1 MLEYQTQ
8 IFLIITCI
16 LFSGLFSGLEIAYI
30 SRDKLNF
37 EIKSSPKSFFGRIFN
52 ILNKRSSEIIASLQI
67 GINLSLVVYGIVM
80 ADFLEPFLIS
90 YLPGIIN
97 NDLTILIVQTI
108 ISTIIV
114 LVTAEYIPKS
124 IFMINP
130 DRLISTFSIPLIFI
144 YIIFFP
150 IVKVIIFI
158 IKFLIEDVLKQS
170 YSDEKP
176 VFKITDLNEYI
187 KKVVVSDEENQTKNV
202 SEFFNNTLNLKAV
215 KVRDFMVPR
224 TEIVAIDQNDS
235 INGLKKIITKT
246 GYTKVIVYKSSI
258 DNVIGYCHGLSLFTN
273 PVNIDDILK
282 PINYVNETNSASD
295 LLLKFI
301 SDQINIAVVIDEY
314 GGTSGIITLEDIIE
328 EIFGEIIDEF
338 DELDLLEDKVDD
350 NSFNF
355 SARLEIDYLNSK
367 YDLNIPEGEYD
378 TLGGL
383 ILNYTREIPKKNEK
397 INFDNF
403 TIKILSINNNRIDNV
418 FFRKNRNN

>member
-1 MLEYQTQ
+1 MLEFQSQ
-8 IFLIITCI
+8 ILLIIICI

-37 EIKSSPKSFFGRIFN
+37 EIKSTPKSFFGRVFN
-52 ILNKRSSEIIASLQI
+52 IINTNSSEIIASLQI
-67 GINLSLVVYGIVM
+67 GINLSLVIYGIAM

-90 YLPGIIN
+90 SLPDIIK
-97 NDLTILIVQTI
+97 NDFSVLIIQTF
-108 ISTIIV
+108 ISTLIV

-130 DRLISTFSIPLIFI
+130 DRLISSFSILLILIYFI
-144 YIIFFP
+144 FWP
-150 IVKVIIFI
+150 IVKVVIFI
-158 IKFLIEDVLKQS
+158 LKFIIEDILKQK
-170 YSDEKP
+170 YSDDRP

-187 KKVVVSDEENQTKNV
+187 KKVIVSDKEIQTKNV
-202 SEFFNNTLNLKAV
+202 SEFFNNALNLKAV
-215 KVRDFMVPR
+215 KVRDFMIPR
-224 TEIVAIDQNDS
+224 TEIIAIDEKDS
-235 INGLKKIITKT
+235 INDLKETINKT

-273 PVNIDDILK
+273 PSKISDILK
-282 PINYVNETNSASD
+282 PIHYVNETNLASD

-338 DELDLLEDKVDD
+338 DELNFLEDKVDKH
-350 NSFNF
+350 SFNF
-355 SARLEIDYLNSK
+355 SARLEIDYLNDK
-367 YDLNIPEGEYD
+367 YDLKIPEGDYD
-378 TLGGL
+378 TLGGF
-383 ILNYTREIPKKNEK
+383 ILNFTKEIPRKNEK
-397 INFDNF
+397 IDYDNF

-418 FFRKNRNN
+418 FFRKNLNN

>member
-1 MLEYQTQ
+1 
-8 IFLIITCI
+8 
-16 LFSGLFSGLEIAYI
+16 
-30 SRDKLNF
+30 
-37 EIKSSPKSFFGRIFN
+37 
-52 ILNKRSSEIIASLQI
+52 
-67 GINLSLVVYGIVM
+67 M
-80 ADFLEPFLIS
+80 ADFLEPLLITS
-90 YLPGIIN
+90 LPIIIN
-97 NDLTILIVQTI
+97 NDLTILLVQTI

-130 DRLISTFSIPLIFI
+130 DRLISTFSIPLILI
-144 YIIFFP
+144 YFIFFP
-150 IVKVIIFI
+150 IVKVVIFI
-158 IKFLIEDVLKQS
+158 IKFLIEDVLKQP

-187 KKVVVSDEENQTKNV
+187 KKVVVSDEEIQTKNV
-202 SEFFNNTLNLKAV
+202 SEFFNNALNLKAV

-224 TEIVAIDQNDS
+224 TEIIAIDEEDS
-235 INGLKKIITKT
+235 INDLKKIISKT
-246 GYTKVIVYKSSI
+246 GYTKVIVYQSSI

-273 PVNIDDILK
+273 PNKINDILK
-282 PINYVNETNSASD
+282 PIHYVNETNLASD

-397 INFDNF
+397 IEFDNF
-403 TIKILSINNNRIDNV
+403 SIKILSINNNRVDNV
-418 FFRKNRNN
+418 FFRKN

>member
-1 MLEYQTQ
+1 
-8 IFLIITCI
+8 
-16 LFSGLFSGLEIAYI
+16 
-30 SRDKLNF
+30 
-37 EIKSSPKSFFGRIFN
+37 
-52 ILNKRSSEIIASLQI
+52 
-67 GINLSLVVYGIVM
+67 M
-80 ADFLEPFLIS
+80 ADFLEPLLIAS
-90 YLPGIIN
+90 LPSIVN
-97 NDLTILIVQTI
+97 NDLTILLVQTI

-130 DRLISTFSIPLIFI
+130 DRLISTFSIPLILI
-144 YIIFFP
+144 YFIFFP
-150 IVKVIIFI
+150 IVKVVIFI
-158 IKFLIEDVLKQS
+158 IKFLIEDVLKQP

-187 KKVVVSDEENQTKNV
+187 KKVVVSDEEIQTKNV
-202 SEFFNNTLNLKAV
+202 SEFFNNALNLKAV

-224 TEIVAIDQNDS
+224 TEIIAIDEEDS
-235 INGLKKIITKT
+235 INDLKKIISKT
-246 GYTKVIVYKSSI
+246 GYTKVIVYQSSI

-273 PVNIDDILK
+273 PNKINDILK
-282 PINYVNETNSASD
+282 PIHYVNETNLASD

-397 INFDNF
+397 IEFDNF
-403 TIKILSINNNRIDNV
+403 SIKILSINNNRVDNV
-418 FFRKNRNN
+418 FFRKN

>member
-1 MLEYQTQ
+1 M
-8 IFLIITCI
+8 
-16 LFSGLFSGLEIAYI
+16 
-30 SRDKLNF
+30 
-37 EIKSSPKSFFGRIFN
+37 
-52 ILNKRSSEIIASLQI
+52 
-67 GINLSLVVYGIVM
+67 
-80 ADFLEPFLIS
+80 
-90 YLPGIIN
+90 
-97 NDLTILIVQTI
+97 
-108 ISTIIV
+108 
-114 LVTAEYIPKS
+114 
-124 IFMINP
+124 
-130 DRLISTFSIPLIFI
+130 
-144 YIIFFP
+144 
-150 IVKVIIFI
+150 
-158 IKFLIEDVLKQS
+158 
-170 YSDEKP
+170 
-176 VFKITDLNEYI
+176 NEYI
-187 KKVVVSDEENQTKNV
+187 KKVVVSDEGNQTKNV

-273 PVNIDDILK
+273 PVNIVDILK

-418 FFRKNRNN
+418 FFRKN

>member
-1 MLEYQTQ
+1 MLEYQSQ
-8 IFLIITCI
+8 ILLIITCL
-16 LFSGLFSGLEIAYI
+16 LFSGFFCGLEIAYI

-37 EIKSSPKSFFGRIFN
+37 EIKSSPKSFFGKIFN
-52 ILNKRSSEIIASLQI
+52 ILNTRSSEIIASLQI
-67 GINLSLVVYGIVM
+67 GINLSLVIYGIVM
-80 ADFLEPFLIS
+80 ADFLEPLLIAS
-90 YLPGIIN
+90 LPSIVN
-97 NDLTILIVQTI
+97 NDLTILLVQTI

-114 LVTAEYIPKS
+114 LVTADYIPKS

-130 DRLISTFSIPLIFI
+130 DRLISTFSIPLILI
-144 YIIFFP
+144 YFIFFP
-150 IVKVIIFI
+150 IVKVVIFI
-158 IKFLIEDVLKQS
+158 IKFLIEDVLKQP

-187 KKVVVSDEENQTKNV
+187 KKVVVSDEEIQTKNV
-202 SEFFNNTLNLKAV
+202 SEFFNNALNLKAV

-224 TEIVAIDQNDS
+224 TEIIAIDEEDS
-235 INGLKKIITKT
+235 INDLKKIISKT
-246 GYTKVIVYKSSI
+246 GYTKVIVYQSSI

-273 PVNIDDILK
+273 PNKINDILK
-282 PINYVNETNSASD
+282 PIHYVNETNLASD

-383 ILNYTREIPKKNEK
+383 ILNHTREIPKKNEK
-397 INFDNF
+397 IEFDNF
-403 TIKILSINNNRIDNV
+403 SIKILSINNNRVDNV
-418 FFRKNRNN
+418 FFRKN

>member
-1 MLEYQTQ
+1 MLDYQSQ
-8 IFLIITCI
+8 FLLIIVCI

-37 EIKSSPKSFFGRIFN
+37 EIKSTPNSFFGRVFN
-52 ILNKRSSEIIASLQI
+52 ILNTNSSEIIAALQI
-67 GINLSLVVYGIVM
+67 GINLSLVIYGIAM
-80 ADFLEPFLIS
+80 ADFLEPILIY
-90 YLPGIIN
+90 YLPEIIK
-97 NDLTILIVQTI
+97 NDFSVLIIQTF
-108 ISTIIV
+108 ISTLIV

-130 DRLISTFSIPLIFI
+130 DRLISSFSILLVFI
-144 YIIFFP
+144 YFIFWP
-150 IVKVIIFI
+150 VVKVVIFSLKFI
-158 IKFLIEDVLKQS
+158 IEDILKQS

-187 KKVVVSDEENQTKNV
+187 KKVIVSDKEIQTKNV
-202 SEFFNNTLNLKAV
+202 SEFFNNALNLKAV
-215 KVRDFMVPR
+215 KVRDFMIPR
-224 TEIVAIDQNDS
+224 TEIIAVDEEDS
-235 INGLKKIITKT
+235 ISDLKETINKT
-246 GYTKVIVYKSSI
+246 GYTKIIIYKSSI

-273 PVNIDDILK
+273 PKEINDILK
-282 PINYVNETNSASD
+282 PIHYVNETNLASD

-338 DELDLLEDKVDD
+338 DELNLLEDKVDK

-355 SARLEIDYLNSK
+355 SARLEIDYLNDK
-367 YDLNIPEGEYD
+367 YDLKIPEGDYD
-378 TLGGL
+378 TLGGF
-383 ILNYTREIPKKNEK
+383 ILNFTKEIPKKNEN
-397 INFDNF
+397 IDYNNF

-418 FFRKNRNN
+418 FFRKN

>member
-1 MLEYQTQ
+1 
-8 IFLIITCI
+8 
-16 LFSGLFSGLEIAYI
+16 
-30 SRDKLNF
+30 
-37 EIKSSPKSFFGRIFN
+37 
-52 ILNKRSSEIIASLQI
+52 
-67 GINLSLVVYGIVM
+67 M
-80 ADFLEPFLIS
+80 ADFLEPLLIAS
-90 YLPGIIN
+90 LPSIVN
-97 NDLTILIVQTI
+97 NDLTILLVQTI

-130 DRLISTFSIPLIFI
+130 DRLISTFSIPLILI
-144 YIIFFP
+144 YFIFFP
-150 IVKVIIFI
+150 IVKVVIFI
-158 IKFLIEDVLKQS
+158 IKFLIEDVLKQP

-187 KKVVVSDEENQTKNV
+187 KKVVVSDEEIQTKNV
-202 SEFFNNTLNLKAV
+202 SEFFNNALNLKAV

-224 TEIVAIDQNDS
+224 TEIIAIDEEDS
-235 INGLKKIITKT
+235 INDLKKIISKT
-246 GYTKVIVYKSSI
+246 GYTKVIVYQSSI

-273 PVNIDDILK
+273 PNKINDILK
-282 PINYVNETNSASD
+282 PIHYVNETNLASD

-383 ILNYTREIPKKNEK
+383 ILNYTREIPKKMKKSNLITFQLKFYRLITIEL
-397 INFDNF
+397 ITYFSER
-403 TIKILSINNNRIDNV
+403 IKIINN
-418 FFRKNRNN
+418 

>member
-97 NDLTILIVQTI
+97 NDLTILIIQTI

-273 PVNIDDILK
+273 PVNIVDILK

-397 INFDNF
+397 IEFDNF
-403 TIKILSINNNRIDNV
+403 SIKILSINNNRVDNV
-418 FFRKNRNN
+418 FFRKN

>member
-1 MLEYQTQ
+1 
-8 IFLIITCI
+8 
-16 LFSGLFSGLEIAYI
+16 
-30 SRDKLNF
+30 
-37 EIKSSPKSFFGRIFN
+37 SFFGKIFN
-52 ILNKRSSEIIASLQI
+52 ILNTRSSEIIASLQI
-67 GINLSLVVYGIVM
+67 GINLSLVIYGIVM
-80 ADFLEPFLIS
+80 ADFLEPLLIAS
-90 YLPGIIN
+90 LPSIVN
-97 NDLTILIVQTI
+97 NDLTILLVQTI

-130 DRLISTFSIPLIFI
+130 DRLISTFSIPLILI
-144 YIIFFP
+144 YFIFFP
-150 IVKVIIFI
+150 IVKVVIFI
-158 IKFLIEDVLKQS
+158 IKFLIEDVLKQP

-187 KKVVVSDEENQTKNV
+187 KKVVVSDEEIQTKNV
-202 SEFFNNTLNLKAV
+202 SEFFNNALNLKAV

-224 TEIVAIDQNDS
+224 TEIIAIDEEDS
-235 INGLKKIITKT
+235 INDLKKIISKT
-246 GYTKVIVYKSSI
+246 GYTKVIVYQSSI

-273 PVNIDDILK
+273 PNKINDILK
-282 PINYVNETNSASD
+282 PIHYVNETNLASD

-397 INFDNF
+397 IEFDNF
-403 TIKILSINNNRIDNV
+403 SIKILSINNNRVDNV
-418 FFRKNRNN
+418 FFRKN

>member
-1 MLEYQTQ
+1 MLEYQAQ

-52 ILNKRSSEIIASLQI
+52 LLNKRSSEIIASLQI
-67 GINLSLVVYGIVM
+67 GINLSLVIYGIVM
-80 ADFLEPFLIS
+80 ADFLEPFLFS
-90 YLPGIIN
+90 YLPSIIN
-97 NDLTILIVQTI
+97 NDLTILIIQTI

-158 IKFLIEDVLKQS
+158 IRFLIEDILKQS

-202 SEFFNNTLNLKAV
+202 SEFFNNALNLKAV
-215 KVRDFMVPR
+215 KVRDFMIPR
-224 TEIVAIDQNDS
+224 TEIIAIDEEDS
-235 INGLKKIITKT
+235 INDLKKIISKT

-273 PVNIDDILK
+273 PNRINDILK
-282 PINYVNETNSASD
+282 PIHYVNETNLASD

-338 DELDLLEDKVDD
+338 DELDLLEDKVDE

-355 SARLEIDYLNSK
+355 SARLEIDYLNSR

-397 INFDNF
+397 IEFDDF
-403 TIKILSINNNRIDNV
+403 SIKILSINNNRVDNV
-418 FFRKNRNN
+418 FFRKN

>member
-67 GINLSLVVYGIVM
+67 GINLSLVIYGIVM

-97 NDLTILIVQTI
+97 NDLTILIIQTI

-273 PVNIDDILK
+273 PVNIVDILK

-418 FFRKNRNN
+418 FFRKN

>member
-1 MLEYQTQ
+1 MLEYQSQ

-16 LFSGLFSGLEIAYI
+16 IFSGLFSGLEIAYI

-97 NDLTILIVQTI
+97 NDLTILIIQTI

-158 IKFLIEDVLKQS
+158 IRFLIEDVLKQS

-273 PVNIDDILK
+273 PVNIVDILK

-418 FFRKNRNN
+418 FFRKN

>member
-97 NDLTILIVQTI
+97 NDLTILIIQTI

-273 PVNIDDILK
+273 PVNIVDILK

-403 TIKILSINNNRIDNV
+403 TIKILSISNNRIDNV
-418 FFRKNRNN
+418 FFRKN